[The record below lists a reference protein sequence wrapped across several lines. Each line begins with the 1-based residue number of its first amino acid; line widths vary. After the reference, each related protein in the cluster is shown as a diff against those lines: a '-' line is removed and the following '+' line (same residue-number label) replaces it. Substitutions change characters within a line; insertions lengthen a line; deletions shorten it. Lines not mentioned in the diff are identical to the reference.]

1 MVVIDTNSNCSRKV
15 DYLKQRGV
23 TAVGRY
29 YRIRKPEYRIT
40 APEAQK
46 LSAAGIM
53 IFMVYE
59 DTGQKIA
66 LDLTSAQGL
75 ADGRAAVAQAR
86 EIGQP
91 FGSVIYFAVEGLPHG
106 YTSADLPAIRNYFGG
121 VKEAIA
127 DRFKLGVYS
136 DGVVCKTLL
145 EEKYCAYTW
154 LSASTSF
161 EGTQAFYR
169 SGRWNLAQKTP
180 LDQDW
185 EGLSVDVNEAK
196 PDFGAFL
203 VAPPSAAIRR
213 NQTRVGA

>member
-1 MVVIDTNSNCSRKV
+1 MVVIDTNSNCSRKI
-15 DYLKQRGV
+15 DYLKRKGV
-23 TAVGRY
+23 IAVGRY

-40 APEAQK
+40 ALEAQK

-59 DTGQKIA
+59 DTGQKVS
-66 LDLTSAQGL
+66 LDLTSAQGR
-75 ADGRAAVAQAR
+75 ADGRTAVAQAR
-86 EIGQP
+86 DIGQP
-91 FGSVIYFAVEGLPHG
+91 LGSAIYFAVEGLPHG
-106 YTSADLPAIRNYFGG
+106 YTSADLPAIRDYFGG
-121 VKEAIA
+121 VKEAVG

-145 EEKYCAYTW
+145 DEKYCAYTW

-213 NQTRVGA
+213 SQAKVGA

>member
-1 MVVIDTNSNCSRKV
+1 MVVIDTNSNCSRKI
-15 DYLKQRGV
+15 DYLKRKGV
-23 TAVGRY
+23 IAVGRY

-40 APEAQK
+40 ALEAQK

-59 DTGQKIA
+59 DTGQKVS
-66 LDLTSAQGL
+66 LDLTSAQGR
-75 ADGRAAVAQAR
+75 ADGRTAVAQAR
-86 EIGQP
+86 DIGQP
-91 FGSVIYFAVEGLPHG
+91 FGGAIYFAVEGLPHG
-106 YTSADLPAIRNYFGG
+106 YTSADLPAIRDYFGG
-121 VKEAIA
+121 VKEAVG

-145 EEKYCAYTW
+145 DEKYCAYTW

-213 NQTRVGA
+213 SQAKVGA

>member
-1 MVVIDTNSNCSRKV
+1 MVVIDTNSNCSRKI
-15 DYLKQRGV
+15 DYLKRKGV
-23 TAVGRY
+23 IAVGRY

-40 APEAQK
+40 VPEAQK

-59 DTGQKIA
+59 DTGQKA
-66 LDLTSAQGL
+66 SLDLTKAQGK
-75 ADGRAAVAQAR
+75 ADGRTALQQAR

-91 FGSVIYFAVEGLPHG
+91 AGSAIYFAVEGLPHG
-106 YTSADLPAIRNYFGG
+106 YTSADLPAIRDYFGG
-121 VKEAIA
+121 VKEAVG

-145 EEKYCAYTW
+145 DEKYCTYSW

-169 SGRWNLAQKTP
+169 SGRWDLAQKTP

-196 PDFGAFL
+196 PYFGAFL
-203 VAPPSAAIRR
+203 VAPPSAARR
-213 NQTRVGA
+213 RSKAKVQA

>member
-15 DYLKQRGV
+15 DYLKRRGV

-40 APEAQK
+40 AAEAQK

-59 DTGQKIA
+59 DTGQKVS
-66 LDLTSAQGL
+66 LDLTSAQGR
-75 ADGRAAVAQAR
+75 ADGRTAVAQAR

-91 FGSVIYFAVEGLPHG
+91 FGSAIYFAVEGLPHG
-106 YTSADLPAIRNYFGG
+106 YTAADLPAIRDYFGG
-121 VKEAIA
+121 VKEAVA

-145 EEKYCAYTW
+145 DEKYCAYTW

-213 NQTRVGA
+213 NNTKVGA